1 MACRSLLTS
10 ELSATRRH
18 YLELS
23 TLEVHPPTKTKSL
36 SRAVPRGMVLSPS
49 RQLSNC
55 HFKVSKN
62 SGNCLL
68 RTDAGDKIIIV
79 KVKYSS
85 RKRSCLGACMAHQ
98 LKVERSKLCG
108 HQGQQKPLSERF
120 LHARISIF
128 TKREPQRLTRAS
140 KNHFQK
146 MVFVCFYT
154 TGYPCAWVSFK
165 MKETRVP

>member
-10 ELSATRRH
+10 EFSATRRH

-85 RKRSCLGACMAHQ
+85 RKRSCLGA
-98 LKVERSKLCG
+98 
-108 HQGQQKPLSERF
+108 
-120 LHARISIF
+120 
-128 TKREPQRLTRAS
+128 S
-140 KNHFQK
+140 KNHLLKGFYMPGSPFSPK
-146 MVFVCFYT
+146 ESPNGSPGPAKNIFRKWFLLVFT
-154 TGYPCAWVSFK
+154 HHTQETGYPCAWVSF
-165 MKETRVP
+165 